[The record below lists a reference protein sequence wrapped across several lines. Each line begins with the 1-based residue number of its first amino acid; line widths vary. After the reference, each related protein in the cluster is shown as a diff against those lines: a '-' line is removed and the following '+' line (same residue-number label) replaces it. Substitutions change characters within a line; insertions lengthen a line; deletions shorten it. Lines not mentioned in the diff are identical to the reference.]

1 MSFTEVMT
9 IGMLK
14 PSGRNRTQ
22 DFQRLITYVF
32 VILHI
37 QASYQLFIG
46 KIDNNFYSESGLF
59 IYIYINITIK

>member
-14 PSGRNRTQ
+14 PSGRNPTQ
-22 DFQRLITYVF
+22 DFQHLITYVF

-59 IYIYINITIK
+59 IYIYKYNY